1 MPVQITITGDNAQE
15 ALQEIGG
22 LAAALVGATP
32 AKAEAETK
40 PNRSTKKSDPV
51 KESVKN
57 NSVKETTSDEE
68 AEASPEVE
76 SKTEGE
82 LVSLEDLRAAVQV
95 AARAGFRDQVKAI
108 LTEFG
113 YPNVSAVQQKDAAA
127 IMAKLEAL

>member
-1 MPVQITITGDNAQE
+1 MPVQITITGDNAKE

-40 PNRSTKKSDPV
+40 PSRSNKKPDPV
-51 KESVKN
+51 KEPVKDN
-57 NSVKETTSDEE
+57 NVQETEPVVES
-68 AEASPEVE
+68 EASSEVE
-76 SKTEGE
+76 LKSEE
-82 LVSLEDLRAAVQV
+82 ESVSLEDLRAAVQV

-108 LTEFG
+108 LTELG
-113 YPNVSAVQQKDAAA
+113 YPNVSAVQQKDASA